1 MLLKFLTVRYG
12 SFFLHQI
19 CLPKVRYRKFHQ
31 TLITDLQT
39 FVATAKMQPVKIE
52 QVHPVDLHIHTLD
65 HIYVQA
71 YILHMLNETDTFF
84 KMLADSTR
92 LRCLLL
98 MQAEGELCV
107 CELTHAL
114 NLSQPKI
121 SRHLAHLRE
130 AGVLVARRN
139 GTWMNY
145 RINPDLQ
152 GWALNILQT
161 TLDGVR
167 KTEPFISDRKI
178 LDNMADRPGQVCC
191 A

>member
-1 MLLKFLTVRYG
+1 MVER
-12 SFFLHQI
+12 
-19 CLPKVRYRKFHQ
+19 
-31 TLITDLQT
+31 
-39 FVATAKMQPVKIE
+39 
-52 QVHPVDLHIHTLD
+52 
-65 HIYVQA
+65 IYA
-71 YILHMLNETDTFF
+71 FTYIASMLNDTNTFF

-92 LRCLLL
+92 LRCLML

-114 NLSQPKI
+114 NLSQPKV

-145 RINPDLQ
+145 RINSDLQ
-152 GWALNILQT
+152 GWALQVLQL

-167 KTEPFISDRKI
+167 NQEPFRSDGKM
-178 LDNMADRPGQVCC
+178 LESMSNRPELVCSK
-191 A
+191 

>member
-1 MLLKFLTVRYG
+1 MFKD
-12 SFFLHQI
+12 
-19 CLPKVRYRKFHQ
+19 
-31 TLITDLQT
+31 TD
-39 FVATAKMQPVKIE
+39 A
-52 QVHPVDLHIHTLD
+52 
-65 HIYVQA
+65 
-71 YILHMLNETDTFF
+71 FF

-92 LRCLLL
+92 LRCLML

-114 NLSQPKI
+114 NVSQPKI

-152 GWALNILQT
+152 GWALQVIQT
-161 TLDGVR
+161 TLEGVR
-167 KTEPFISDRKI
+167 QAEPFVSDS
-178 LDNMADRPGQVCC
+178 NMLNAMTNRPGLACC
-191 A
+191 S

>member
-1 MLLKFLTVRYG
+1 
-12 SFFLHQI
+12 
-19 CLPKVRYRKFHQ
+19 
-31 TLITDLQT
+31 
-39 FVATAKMQPVKIE
+39 
-52 QVHPVDLHIHTLD
+52 
-65 HIYVQA
+65 
-71 YILHMLNETDTFF
+71 MLNETESFF

-92 LRCLLL
+92 LRCMML

-130 AGVLVARRN
+130 SGVLVARRN

-145 RINPDLQ
+145 RINPALQ
-152 GWALNILQT
+152 GWALQVLQT

-167 KTEPFISDRKI
+167 KTEPFVSDRKM
-178 LDNMADRPGQVCC
+178 LRSMSSRPELACNS
-191 A
+191 

>member
-1 MLLKFLTVRYG
+1 
-12 SFFLHQI
+12 
-19 CLPKVRYRKFHQ
+19 
-31 TLITDLQT
+31 
-39 FVATAKMQPVKIE
+39 
-52 QVHPVDLHIHTLD
+52 
-65 HIYVQA
+65 
-71 YILHMLNETDTFF
+71 MLNTTDTFF
-84 KMLADSTR
+84 KMLSDSTR

-145 RINPDLQ
+145 RLNPDLD
-152 GWALNILQT
+152 GWALNIIQQ

-167 KTEPFISDRKI
+167 KSVPFISDMK
-178 LDNMADRPGQVCC
+178 LLAAMADRPGQLCC

>member
-1 MLLKFLTVRYG
+1 MYARIFR
-12 SFFLHQI
+12 
-19 CLPKVRYRKFHQ
+19 
-31 TLITDLQT
+31 
-39 FVATAKMQPVKIE
+39 
-52 QVHPVDLHIHTLD
+52 
-65 HIYVQA
+65 
-71 YILHMLNETDTFF
+71 HMLNETDSFF

-130 AGVLVARRN
+130 TGVLVARRN
-139 GTWMNY
+139 GTWMYY

-152 GWALNILQT
+152 AWALDILQT

-167 KTEPFISDRKI
+167 NTEPFISDKNI
-178 LDNMADRPGQVCC
+178 LDKMADRPEQVCC

>member
-1 MLLKFLTVRYG
+1 MVVRI
-12 SFFLHQI
+12 F
-19 CLPKVRYRKFHQ
+19 CR
-31 TLITDLQT
+31 
-39 FVATAKMQPVKIE
+39 
-52 QVHPVDLHIHTLD
+52 
-65 HIYVQA
+65 
-71 YILHMLNETDTFF
+71 MLNETDSFF

-139 GTWMNY
+139 GIWMNY
-145 RINPDLQ
+145 RINPALQ
-152 GWALNILQT
+152 GWALGILQT

-167 KTEPFISDRKI
+167 ETEPFVSDRKV
-178 LDNMADRPGQVCC
+178 LDSMSGRPGKACC

>member
-1 MLLKFLTVRYG
+1 MLA
-12 SFFLHQI
+12 
-19 CLPKVRYRKFHQ
+19 C
-31 TLITDLQT
+31 
-39 FVATAKMQPVKIE
+39 
-52 QVHPVDLHIHTLD
+52 
-65 HIYVQA
+65 IYA
-71 YILHMLNETDTFF
+71 FPYISRMLNETDTFF

-92 LRCLLL
+92 LRCLML

-107 CELTHAL
+107 CELTQAL

-130 AGVLVARRN
+130 AGLLVATRS

-152 GWALNILQT
+152 AWALKVLQT

-167 KTEPFISDRKI
+167 HTEPFVSDSKM
-178 LDNMADRPGQVCC
+178 LASMNDRPAMCS

>member
-1 MLLKFLTVRYG
+1 MLSRIFRAMLK
-12 SFFLHQI
+12 
-19 CLPKVRYRKFHQ
+19 
-31 TLITDLQT
+31 
-39 FVATAKMQPVKIE
+39 
-52 QVHPVDLHIHTLD
+52 
-65 HIYVQA
+65 
-71 YILHMLNETDTFF
+71 ETDTFF

-92 LRCLLL
+92 LRCLML

-145 RINPDLQ
+145 RINPELQ
-152 GWALNILQT
+152 GWALEVMQA

-167 KTEPFISDRKI
+167 QCEPFISDS
-178 LDNMADRPGQVCC
+178 NMLETMTNRPGLECC
-191 A
+191 S

>member
-1 MLLKFLTVRYG
+1 ML
-12 SFFLHQI
+12 
-19 CLPKVRYRKFHQ
+19 
-31 TLITDLQT
+31 
-39 FVATAKMQPVKIE
+39 E
-52 QVHPVDLHIHTLD
+52 
-65 HIYVQA
+65 HIYVIA
-71 YILHMLNETDTFF
+71 YIFHMLNETDTFF

-92 LRCLLL
+92 LRCLML

-145 RINPDLQ
+145 RINPELQ
-152 GWALNILQT
+152 GWAIQVLQT
-161 TLDGVR
+161 TLHGVR

-178 LDNMADRPGQVCC
+178 LETVSNRPELMCNS
-191 A
+191 

>member
-1 MLLKFLTVRYG
+1 
-12 SFFLHQI
+12 
-19 CLPKVRYRKFHQ
+19 
-31 TLITDLQT
+31 
-39 FVATAKMQPVKIE
+39 
-52 QVHPVDLHIHTLD
+52 
-65 HIYVQA
+65 
-71 YILHMLNETDTFF
+71 MLNETDAFF

-152 GWALNILQT
+152 GWALQILQT

-167 KTEPFISDRKI
+167 NSEPFISDKKI

>member
-1 MLLKFLTVRYG
+1 
-12 SFFLHQI
+12 
-19 CLPKVRYRKFHQ
+19 
-31 TLITDLQT
+31 
-39 FVATAKMQPVKIE
+39 
-52 QVHPVDLHIHTLD
+52 
-65 HIYVQA
+65 
-71 YILHMLNETDTFF
+71 MLNETDTFF

-152 GWALNILQT
+152 GWALGILQT

-167 KTEPFISDRKI
+167 KTEPFISDKKI
-178 LDNMADRPGQVCC
+178 LDKMADRPGQTCC
-191 A
+191 G

>member
-1 MLLKFLTVRYG
+1 ML
-12 SFFLHQI
+12 
-19 CLPKVRYRKFHQ
+19 
-31 TLITDLQT
+31 
-39 FVATAKMQPVKIE
+39 E
-52 QVHPVDLHIHTLD
+52 
-65 HIYVQA
+65 HIYVIA

-92 LRCLLL
+92 LRCLML

-145 RINPDLQ
+145 RINPELQ
-152 GWALNILQT
+152 GWAIQILQT
-161 TLDGVR
+161 TLHGVR

-178 LDNMADRPGQVCC
+178 LETMSNRPELMCNS
-191 A
+191 

>member
-1 MLLKFLTVRYG
+1 MNADRHRYQKDI
-12 SFFLHQI
+12 LRAYI
-19 CLPKVRYRKFHQ
+19 CLN
-31 TLITDLQT
+31 
-39 FVATAKMQPVKIE
+39 
-52 QVHPVDLHIHTLD
+52 
-65 HIYVQA
+65 IYMHSRIFRA
-71 YILHMLNETDTFF
+71 MLRETDTFF

-92 LRCLLL
+92 LRCLML

-114 NLSQPKI
+114 NLSQPKV

-152 GWALNILQT
+152 AWALEVLQT

-167 KTEPFISDRKI
+167 QNEPFISDS
-178 LDNMADRPGQVCC
+178 NMLETMANRPGLACC

>member
-1 MLLKFLTVRYG
+1 MLK
-12 SFFLHQI
+12 
-19 CLPKVRYRKFHQ
+19 
-31 TLITDLQT
+31 
-39 FVATAKMQPVKIE
+39 
-52 QVHPVDLHIHTLD
+52 
-65 HIYVQA
+65 
-71 YILHMLNETDTFF
+71 ETDVFF

-92 LRCLLL
+92 LRCLML

-145 RINPDLQ
+145 RINPELQ
-152 GWALNILQT
+152 VWALEVMQT
-161 TLDGVR
+161 TLDGVSQS
-167 KTEPFISDRKI
+167 EPFISDRKM
-178 LDNMADRPGQVCC
+178 LETMNNRPGLACC

>member
-1 MLLKFLTVRYG
+1 
-12 SFFLHQI
+12 
-19 CLPKVRYRKFHQ
+19 
-31 TLITDLQT
+31 
-39 FVATAKMQPVKIE
+39 
-52 QVHPVDLHIHTLD
+52 
-65 HIYVQA
+65 
-71 YILHMLNETDTFF
+71 MLNETDIFF

-145 RINPDLQ
+145 RINPDLH
-152 GWALNILQT
+152 GWALDILQI

>member
-1 MLLKFLTVRYG
+1 MLNLTD
-12 SFFLHQI
+12 SFF
-19 CLPKVRYRKFHQ
+19 R
-31 TLITDLQT
+31 
-39 FVATAKMQPVKIE
+39 
-52 QVHPVDLHIHTLD
+52 
-65 HIYVQA
+65 
-71 YILHMLNETDTFF
+71 
-84 KMLADSTR
+84 MLADSTR

-130 AGVLVARRN
+130 AGVLVARRS

-152 GWALNILQT
+152 AWALEILQT
-161 TLDGVR
+161 TLKGVR
-167 KTEPFISDRKI
+167 NTEPFISDQN
-178 LDNMADRPGQVCC
+178 LLESMANRPGLVCC
-191 A
+191 S